1 MKGLKQELIDK
12 FQPYNCKH
20 KDEFNQK
27 KFSQETFPHCDLNLN
42 EKLLLKCAWL
52 MLVFRLNNQ
61 FYVLL
66 TIRSFKLKSYPGE
79 LCFPGGKFDEKLD
92 ESFTD
97 TALRETSEEIGLD
110 RKNVSII
117 CKLCP
122 FISPI
127 GHYICPII
135 GLLTKNQKLD
145 YSDSDED
152 ILDLLKS
159 LKPNDEVESI
169 FWLPF
174 SYFLN
179 DQRLSQRVNLFDIPI
194 KLDDTLKHLDVIKK
208 KYFRFIIHLEDE
220 LFEKNGINPLNNILY
235 GINAGILLF
244 VVKIILGNSF
254 NLNQLFKD
262 DYYQNFEIYEYLKHL
277 RLKGYLMY
285 RDNLIRKE
293 KKLKAKL

>member
-1 MKGLKQELIDK
+1 MKRLKQDLIEKFKPFNCNHNDEL
-12 FQPYNCKH
+12 NN
-20 KDEFNQK
+20 NQ
-27 KFSQETFPHCDLNLN
+27 FSFEKFPHCDLNLN
-42 EKLLLKCAWL
+42 EKSLLKCSWL
-52 MLVFRLNNQ
+52 MLVFHLNNQ

-79 LCFPGGKFDEKLD
+79 LCFPGGKFDPILD
-92 ESFTD
+92 KTFTD
-97 TALRETSEEIGLD
+97 TAFREANEEIGLD
-110 RKNVSII
+110 RKNVTTI

-127 GHYICPII
+127 GHYICPVI
-135 GLLTKNQKLD
+135 GLLTKDQTDDYLD
-145 YSDSDED
+145 KDEE
-152 ILDLLKS
+152 ILELLNS

-179 DQRLSQRVNLFDIPI
+179 EERLSQRVNLFDLPI
-194 KLDDTLKHLDVIKK
+194 KLDDTLKHLDIISK

-244 VVKIILGNSF
+244 VVKTILGDKF
-254 NLNQLFKD
+254 NLNQLFRD
-262 DYYQNFEIYEYLKHL
+262 DYYENFEIYEYLKHL

>member
-1 MKGLKQELIDK
+1 MKTLKHDLIEK
-12 FQPYNCKH
+12 FKPYNCNH
-20 KDEFNQK
+20 NDDFNK
-27 KFSQETFPHCDLNLN
+27 KQFSFETFPHCDLNLN
-42 EKLLLKCAWL
+42 EKSFLKCAWL
-52 MLVFRLNNQ
+52 MLIFHLNNE
-61 FYVLL
+61 FYVLV

-79 LCFPGGKFDEKLD
+79 LCFPGGKFDPNLD
-92 ESFTD
+92 KSFID

-117 CKLCP
+117 CKICP

-135 GLLTKNQKLD
+135 GLLTKNQTQD
-145 YSDSDED
+145 YSDSDDE
-152 ILDLLKS
+152 ILDLLNN

-179 DQRLSQRVNLFDIPI
+179 QERLSQRVNLFDVPI
-194 KLDDTLKHLDVIKK
+194 KLDDTLKHLDIISK

-220 LFEKNGINPLNNILY
+220 LFEKNGISPTNNIFY
-235 GINAGILLF
+235 GINAGNLLF
-244 VVKIILGNSF
+244 AVKTILGDKF

-262 DYYQNFEIYEYLKHL
+262 NENFEIYEYLKHL